1 MSTDKTTILRGF
13 NNHFFEFLDEIIR
26 IFPENREIRDARGT
40 FDIIKKANPTAI
52 AKVWYQFVYQ
62 KYKDIIE
69 QGNLD
74 FFFEKDYSED
84 LVYMSNSNEIMKT
97 IDIIRNPIKEMS
109 KESKDAA
116 LQYLQNLCKLSQLY
130 NSK

>member
-1 MSTDKTTILRGF
+1 MSTEKTTILRGF

-52 AKVWYQFVYQ
+52 VKAWFLYVYE

-84 LVYMSNSNEIMKT
+84 LVNITNANEIMKT
-97 IDIIRNPIKEMS
+97 IDIIRTPIKEMS

-116 LQYLQNLCKLSQLY
+116 IQYVKNLCKLSQLY
-130 NSK
+130 MSK